1 MPDARRVFSGVSN
14 QKPSLQLADVS
25 DRCADT
31 TTPTGFRSFFE
42 LLNVPILWF
51 EQSTIVDVNAAC
63 CSWLRYS
70 TEHLLN
76 APLTLLV
83 PNAERR
89 NPDSAWR
96 TITGHK
102 LLVNATVPVRDA
114 TGGTREAIASTF
126 RQFPDTGEAGLLL
139 LRPARNADAYASDA
153 LDCGKQAELAYD
165 LAVIDARER
174 RRIANGLHDEIG
186 QVLAIIGLKLAALG
200 TTSSADEI
208 AMQVKELLSFVS
220 QAQQATRSATFELSC
235 PVLEHLGLQAAIE
248 ALAERLDGL
257 AGLSIQIRGS
267 VPAVPIPEPVGQVLF
282 RVVRELLVNAI
293 KHSRATQATIEISM
307 QGNDLTFTVQDDG
320 VGIHSLDTRAAAHC
334 DGFGL
339 QNVEAQVLAIG
350 GRLTLL
356 RSAQATKGTPSIQ
369 GTQIEIAIPL
379 SQAVA
384 FDHTH

>member
-76 APLTLLV
+76 APLKLLV
-83 PNAERR
+83 PYAERR
-89 NPDSAWR
+89 NPDSTWH
-96 TITGHK
+96 TITDHK
-102 LLVNATVPVRDA
+102 LLVNTTVPVRDA
-114 TGGTREAIASTF
+114 KGDTREAIASTF
-126 RQFPDTGEAGLLL
+126 RQSPHAGGAGLLL
-139 LRPARNADAYASDA
+139 LRPARNTDVYASDA
-153 LDCGKQAELAYD
+153 LDCGKQAELAYE
-165 LAVIDARER
+165 LAVMDVRER

-208 AMQVKELLSFVS
+208 AIQIKELLSFVS

-257 AGLSIQIRGS
+257 AGLSIQVRGS
-267 VPAVPIPEPVGQVLF
+267 VPALPIPETVGQVLF

-293 KHSRATQATIEISM
+293 KHSRATQASIEVSM
-307 QGNDLTFTVQDDG
+307 RGNDLTFTVQDDG
-320 VGIHSLDTRAAAHC
+320 VGIHSLGRRASVHR

-339 QNVEAQVLAIG
+339 QNVEAQILAIG
-350 GRLTLL
+350 GRLKLL
-356 RSAQATKGTPSIQ
+356 RSAQATKGMQSFQ
-369 GTQIEIAIPL
+369 GTQIEIVVPL
-379 SQAVA
+379 SQVA
-384 FDHTH
+384 GFDHTH